1 MVEVV
6 GSIPIAPTKYNHIG
20 RPLVRVARL
29 ELEMPVI
36 TLPDGSK
43 REFDDP
49 VSLIDVAH
57 SIGPGLA
64 KATICGR
71 VDGGL
76 KDASDII
83 NHDANVSLITAKDP
97 EGLEVIRHSF
107 AHLVGHAGQQ
117 LFPGIKM
124 AIGPVI
130 EHGFFL

>member
-71 VDGGL
+71 VDGEL

-97 EGLEVIRHSF
+97 EGLEVIRHLRPTCYFS
-107 AHLVGHAGQQ
+107 L
-117 LFPGIKM
+117 
-124 AIGPVI
+124 
-130 EHGFFL
+130 